1 MSESYDVIV
10 IGLGGM
16 GSAAAYRLAQRGL
29 RVLGLDRHPAVHD
42 QGSSHGGSRITRQAY
57 FEDPA
62 YVPLLLRA
70 AELWP
75 QVEADSG
82 RTIVLWT
89 GGVMVGRPD
98 SRTVSGSLRSAQE
111 WGLPH
116 ELLDAAEIRRRFP
129 TMTPADDEIAL
140 YERRAGLV
148 IPEESVAAHLA
159 LAARSGADLHHEEQ
173 VTSWRSIPGGGV
185 EVTTPTARYSAGQLA
200 VCPGPWAS
208 GLLADLKVPF
218 TIERQVQYWWAP
230 AADQARFR
238 ADRHPIYIWEADD
251 GRQFY
256 GFPSF
261 DDPIG
266 GPADGVKVAGDGV
279 KVAMFRGGQPCTPET
294 IDRTVH
300 PEQIAAMRDFV
311 APRMPDLPGT
321 LLKTVTCMYTNTP
334 DEHFVIARHPGHEQV
349 VVACGFSGHGFKF
362 VPVVGEIV
370 ADLVTEG
377 RTAHPIGLFD
387 PARFGPGRSG
397 DRVS

>member
-1 MSESYDVIV
+1 MPDSYDVIV

-16 GSAAAYRLAQRGL
+16 GSAAAYRLAERGL
-29 RVLGLDRHPAVHD
+29 RVLGLDRHRAVHD
-42 QGSSHGGSRITRQAY
+42 QGSSHGSSRITRQAY

-89 GGVMVGRPD
+89 GGVMVGRPG

-111 WGLPH
+111 WDLPH

-140 YERRAGLV
+140 YEQRAGLV

-159 LAARSGADLHHEEQ
+159 LAARAGADLHHEEP
-173 VTSWRSIPGGGV
+173 VTGWRADGGGV
-185 EVTTPTARYSAGQLA
+185 EVRTPAGRYTAGQLA
-200 VCPGPWAS
+200 ICPGPWAPE
-208 GLLADLKVPF
+208 LLADLGVPF
-218 TIERQVQYWWAP
+218 GVERQVQYWWSP
-230 AADQARFR
+230 AAAPERFR
-238 ADRHPIYIWEADD
+238 AGRHPIYIWEAAD
-251 GRQFY
+251 GQQFY

-261 DDPIG
+261 DDPVRG
-266 GPADGVKVAGDGV
+266 SASGAKTGADGV
-279 KVAMFRGGQPCTPET
+279 KVAMFRGGQACTPDT
-294 IDRTVH
+294 IDRTVR
-300 PEQIAAMRDFV
+300 PEEVAAMRDFV

-321 LLKTVTCMYTNTP
+321 LLEAVTCMYTNTP
-334 DEHFVIARHPGHEQV
+334 DEHFVIARHPAHERV

-370 ADLVTEG
+370 AELVAED
-377 RTAHPIGLFD
+377 RTQQPIGLFD
-387 PARFGPGRSG
+387 PARFDRGRFAL
-397 DRVS
+397 R

>member
-1 MSESYDVIV
+1 MSGSYDVIV

-29 RVLGLDRHPAVHD
+29 RVLGLDRHRPVHD
-42 QGSSHGGSRITRQAY
+42 QGSSHGSSRITRQAY

-75 QVEADSG
+75 QIEADSG
-82 RTIVLWT
+82 RTAVLWT
-89 GGVMVGRPD
+89 GGLMVGRPD
-98 SRTVSGSLRSAQE
+98 SRTVDGSLHSARE
-111 WGLPH
+111 WNLPH
-116 ELLDAAEIRRRFP
+116 EVLDAAEIRRRFP

-140 YERRAGLV
+140 YERGAGLV

-159 LAARSGADLHHEEQ
+159 LAARAGADLHHEEP
-173 VTSWRSIPGGGV
+173 VTSWQATPGGGV
-185 EVTTPTARYSAGQLA
+185 EVSTPAARYRASQLA
-200 VCPGPWAS
+200 VCPGPWAAE
-208 GLLADLKVPF
+208 LLAGLGVPF
-218 TIERQVQYWWAP
+218 GVERQVQYWWAP
-230 AADQARFR
+230 AADPARFR
-238 ADRHPIYIWEADD
+238 ADRHPIYIWEAAD
-251 GRQFY
+251 GQQFY

-261 DDPIG
+261 ADPAG
-266 GPADGVKVAGDGV
+266 GPAGGV
-279 KVAMFRGGQPCTPET
+279 KVAMFRSGQACTAET

-300 PEQIAAMRDFV
+300 PEEVAAMRDFV

-334 DEHFVIARHPGHEQV
+334 DEHFVIARHPRHEQV

-377 RTAHPIGLFD
+377 GTAHPIGLFD
-387 PARFGPGRSG
+387 PKRFAPSAR
-397 DRVS
+397 

>member
-1 MSESYDVIV
+1 MSDSYDVIV

-29 RVLGLDRHPAVHD
+29 RVLGLDRHPPVHD
-42 QGSSHGGSRITRQAY
+42 QGSSHGSSRITRQAY

-75 QVEADSG
+75 QIEADSG
-82 RTIVLWT
+82 RTIVLRT
-89 GGVMVGRPD
+89 GGLMVGPPD
-98 SRTVSGSLRSAQE
+98 SRTVAGSVRSAQE
-111 WGLPH
+111 WNLPH
-116 ELLDAAEIRRRFP
+116 EVLDAAEIRRRFP
-129 TMTPADDEIAL
+129 TMTPEPGEIAL
-140 YERRAGLV
+140 YERGAGLV

-159 LAARSGADLHHEEQ
+159 LAARAGAELHHEEPA
-173 VTSWRSIPGGGV
+173 TGWRATPGGGV
-185 EVTTPTARYSAGQLA
+185 EVTTPAARYQAAQLA
-200 VCPGPWAS
+200 VCPGPWAPE
-208 GLLADLKVPF
+208 LLAGLGIPF
-218 TIERQVQYWWAP
+218 GIERQVQYWWAP
-230 AADQARFR
+230 AAGPDRFR
-238 ADRHPIYIWEADD
+238 AERHPIYIWEAAD

-261 DDPIG
+261 DDPVG
-266 GPADGVKVAGDGV
+266 RTGDGVKVGADWV
-279 KVAMFRGGQPCTPET
+279 KVAMFRGGHVTTPET

-300 PEQIAAMRDFV
+300 PEEIAAMHDFV

-321 LLKTVTCMYTNTP
+321 LLNTVTCRYTNTP

-377 RTAHPIGLFD
+377 RTKHPIGLFD
-387 PARFGPGRSG
+387 PARFGPGRSAL
-397 DRVS
+397 R